1 MSDSLIEVEAEEV
14 RDSDI
19 ESEASTEKGTPDLTR
34 KANIEYFDSHE
45 VARKF
50 FSAEDEI
57 KKVELLDVK
66 ADLYLNRIACAK
78 EKKENR
84 KKLAKSK
91 CHICDL
97 EFDVISQLEEH
108 KKGKQHKKVAARVQ
122 LKCKFCNV
130 EFNSNSCK
138 AKHFRGKIHKRNLR
152 RLRKN

>member
-1 MSDSLIEVEAEEV
+1 MSDSLIEVEAEKV

-57 KKVELLDVK
+57 KKLLDVK
-66 ADLYLNRIACAK
+66 ADLYRNRIACAK

-97 EFDVISQLEEH
+97 EFGVISQLEQN
-108 KKGKQHKKVAARVQ
+108 KKGKQHKKVVSRVQ
-122 LKCKFCNV
+122 LKSKF
-130 EFNSNSCK
+130 
-138 AKHFRGKIHKRNLR
+138 
-152 RLRKN
+152 